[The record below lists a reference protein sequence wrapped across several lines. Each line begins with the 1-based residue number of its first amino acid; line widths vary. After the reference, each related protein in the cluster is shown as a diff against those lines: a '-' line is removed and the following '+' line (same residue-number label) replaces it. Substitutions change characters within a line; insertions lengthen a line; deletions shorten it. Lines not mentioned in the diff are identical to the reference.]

1 MVNENVIKEL
11 KLKKSDDDL
20 NESFFDS
27 ENKKIKI
34 PDSNLYEYMQNSS
47 KSMNSN

>member
-1 MVNENVIKEL
+1 MVDENIIKEL

-20 NESFFDS
+20 NQSFFDS

-34 PDSNLYEYMQNSS
+34 PDNNLY
-47 KSMNSN
+47 KFI